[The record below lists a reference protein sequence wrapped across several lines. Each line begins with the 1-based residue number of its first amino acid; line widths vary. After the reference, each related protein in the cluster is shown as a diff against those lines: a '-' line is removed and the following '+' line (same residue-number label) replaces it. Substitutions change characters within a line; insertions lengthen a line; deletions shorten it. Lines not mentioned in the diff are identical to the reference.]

1 MLIMELI
8 HLLLPQIQLQV
19 VLQLVQELGPQ
30 KLLELLELLRLTQQ
44 ELAKDHFQQ
53 NYLMKMVSA

>member
-19 VLQLVQELGPQ
+19 VQQLVQELGPQ
-30 KLLELLELLRLTQQ
+30 KLLELLELLRRTPH
-44 ELAKDHFQQ
+44 EWAKDHFQQ
-53 NYLMKMVSA
+53 NY